1 MNKAEVKRSSVKKT
15 VILIAVIVILVA
27 VNCFFWNEKEVYNS
41 ILLIVISIGVAAIF
55 FCFLNFLN
63 DGIFYAGILVR
74 DNVPNSEIN
83 KIISTAKSWKALNL
97 IWLSTYWILTSFS
110 ILLSILV
117 VFAASYE
124 SDVDTQKVIMYSV
137 ISLSMTA
144 ISAVIRPKEQAYGYR
159 VAYERLNGKLLL
171 FSSGLCPWKDVLDT
185 VIWGEKGITYS
196 AYDTIDTNSRDE
208 QNSDPK
214 KETDR
219 QQRTRR
225 GKLKTRY
232 GKTDAGDNLRRKKRR
247 YPGSACPTDRFPASV
262 GVRDAKKPET

>member
-97 IWLSTYWILTSFS
+97 IWLSTLKSRKCSKSNRQIG
-110 ILLSILV
+110 
-117 VFAASYE
+117 
-124 SDVDTQKVIMYSV
+124 
-137 ISLSMTA
+137 
-144 ISAVIRPKEQAYGYR
+144 KE
-159 VAYERLNGKLLL
+159 
-171 FSSGLCPWKDVLDT
+171 
-185 VIWGEKGITYS
+185 I
-196 AYDTIDTNSRDE
+196 
-208 QNSDPK
+208 
-214 KETDR
+214 
-219 QQRTRR
+219 
-225 GKLKTRY
+225 
-232 GKTDAGDNLRRKKRR
+232 
-247 YPGSACPTDRFPASV
+247 
-262 GVRDAKKPET
+262 